1 MERKLTEG
9 RIEIIDYLKGVSIFL
24 ILLNHVIYN
33 LNEIYAPFWI
43 FQAVPLFLLIQV
55 FHTKRAF
62 DSGKTTFK
70 KWFSKKSIVKLL
82 KRIFL
87 PFVVVQVIWT
97 IIFVAQGQVP
107 WGVIEGGAGPG
118 SYYVWIY
125 LQFWLIIPLFVF
137 LKDKY
142 GNKACFIIGL
152 LLSIL
157 EEIICSLFFDNLPM
171 HVLLYRLFAGRY
183 LFLIPLGLFCFDF
196 PIKMNWKRLVL
207 SLISIVFI
215 YIERYT
221 DIDLTP
227 VFYKSQWPGFHWLAF
242 FYTAFLFVFILQW
255 LYNVLHEKVKKV
267 LVVFGQSSY
276 EIYIVQMLVLGLL
289 WHWKSDVF
297 VLNILIGIVKLALS
311 IVPALIYKKIK
322 DAKCTNK

>member
-1 MERKLTEG
+1 MEKKLTEG

-62 DSGKTTFK
+62 DSGKTSFK
-70 KWFSKKSIVKLL
+70 KWYSKKSITKIL

-97 IIFVAQGQVP
+97 IIFLAQGQMP
-107 WGVIEGGAGPG
+107 WGVIEGGHGPG

-125 LQFWLIIPLFVF
+125 IQFWFIIPFFIF

-142 GNKACFIIGL
+142 GDKVCFIVGL
-152 LLSIL
+152 LLSVL
-157 EEIICSLFFDNLPM
+157 EEIICSVFFDYLPM
-171 HVLLYRLFAGRY
+171 HVLLYRVFAGRY
-183 LFLIPLGLFCFDF
+183 LFLIPLGLFFFDF
-196 PIKMNWKRLVL
+196 PVKMNWKRLVL
-207 SLISIVFI
+207 SLISIFFI
-215 YIERYT
+215 YIERYS
-221 DIDLTP
+221 DFDLSP
-227 VFYKSQWPGFHWLAF
+227 LFYKSQWPGFHWLAY
-242 FYTAFLFVFILQW
+242 FYTAFLFVYILQW
-255 LYNVLHEKVKKV
+255 LYNVIHDRIARVFI
-267 LVVFGQSSY
+267 VFGKSSY

-297 VLNILIGIVKLALS
+297 VLNIIIGIAKLALS
-311 IVPALIYKKIK
+311 IVPALIYYKIK
-322 DAKCTNK
+322 NLRCTNK